1 MKFSPTTYA
10 NAYLSAAHQTTA
22 AKLPEL
28 ANKFWQVVW
37 KHRHLSWKRRIL
49 AEVERLQHEQ
59 EGKVIVEVSTAKPLS
74 DTVRAHIKRQ
84 LKSSLNKDIELK
96 ETIKPHLLSGIIITM
111 NDRRYDASLKGRLDA
126 LYQKLAGGAN
136 SENN

>member
-1 MKFSPTTYA
+1 MKISPTTYA
-10 NAYLSAAHQTTA
+10 NVYLSAARETTA

-37 KHRHLSWKRRIL
+37 KHRHLSWKRKIL
-49 AEVERLQHEQ
+49 LEIERLWHEQ
-59 EGKVIVEVSTAKPLS
+59 QDKVVVEVSTAKALS
-74 DTVRAHIKRQ
+74 DTARAYIKRQ

-96 ETIKPHLLSGIIITM
+96 EIIKPHLLFGIIITM

-126 LYQKLAGGAN
+126 LYQKLAGNTN